1 MGPPGTG
8 KSYLAWRLAGRLGAE
23 LVQSDAIR
31 KDRFPRPTYSSRESA
46 LVYGDAQRRIEHGLR
61 ARRDV
66 IFDATNLEEDKRR
79 NLYDIAER
87 VRAHLH
93 LVWMG
98 APVSVIARRL
108 WQRGNAR
115 DPEDRSDATWKVYWD
130 LAKTAQWPRR
140 PFTLLNSALSVE
152 DQLAVLIPMMRSPE
166 AATSSPPN
174 P

>member
-8 KSYLAWRLAGRLGAE
+8 KSYLASRLAARLGAE
-23 LVQSDAIR
+23 LFQSDAIR

-46 LVYGDAQRRIEHGLR
+46 AVYGEAHRRIEDGLR

-79 NLYDIAER
+79 SLYHIADR
-87 VRAHLH
+87 TRAHLH
-93 LVWMG
+93 LIWMW
-98 APVSVIARRL
+98 APVAVIARRL

-130 LAKTAQWPRR
+130 LAKTAQWPSR
-140 PFTLLNSALSVE
+140 PFTLLNSALTVE
-152 DQLAVLIPMMRSPE
+152 DQISVLARILTPKP
-166 AATSSPPN
+166 
-174 P
+174 